1 MNQSNSSHACSYY
14 YSRFQIGSLSTSK
27 LASGHVKGIMTDLKN
42 NANTSTASNI
52 INTKAIPTIQ
62 VTNTAL
68 GTSSPDRNRK
78 RASSSSR
85 IEQIRSSSSRV
96 ADKVRDKFAEMEG
109 KKVEN
114 PAGMQDRLMN
124 M

>member
-1 MNQSNSSHACSYY
+1 
-14 YSRFQIGSLSTSK
+14 
-27 LASGHVKGIMTDLKN
+27 MTDLKN